1 MIEAGWAAQ
10 SSHTGAAAGMQEADR
25 EIAAGLDYVDGPA
38 RMSALPKDIR
48 RLVGTR
54 SDVIHA
60 TATDRG
66 NVALPVHTVVAG

>member
-10 SSHTGAAAGMQEADR
+10 SSETVAAAGMPAADR

-38 RMSALPKDIR
+38 RMSTPPKDIR
-48 RLVGTR
+48 RRAGTR
-54 SDVIHA
+54 SGVIHA

-66 NVALPVHTVVAG
+66 TVARPVHTVVAG